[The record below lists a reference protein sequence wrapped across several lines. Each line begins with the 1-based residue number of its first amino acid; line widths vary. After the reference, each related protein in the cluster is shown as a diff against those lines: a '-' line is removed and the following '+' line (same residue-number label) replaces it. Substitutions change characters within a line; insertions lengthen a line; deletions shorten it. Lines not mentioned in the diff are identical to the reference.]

1 MSQRLGGLAESL
13 LRLGS
18 GGGEGAGRAGSGGEP
33 ESASS
38 ALAAVAASA
47 DEEGSAPTF
56 FNPTGTVSSNES
68 TPRMQQAIV
77 GSPFPFL
84 LRQQPHHHHRGRQG
98 GDAHAPAT
106 TTTGF
111 AAPASFSSAAS
122 LEEPLLSVE
131 GVPQTAAAAPEFGDL
146 EAGKRNGEQRR
157 AAAEAG
163 ATGPTEQQQEP
174 AAAAATAGS
183 ASASAS
189 AAADAASAKRLRT
202 KELVTSLVYGA
213 INALVGLPTLVSF
226 SIIVY
231 GTRAVY
237 RPYVPPPLRCLPSHR
252 TRFSSP
258 SPVASGGERWNAPD
272 TQARLTERKTRE
284 KPSKKQVPPRRRKAR
299 VSGFCNP
306 SSCFLRSL
314 FSALRRG
321 AGAGHPSDHLG
332 VDRGRSR

>member
-1 MSQRLGGLAESL
+1 MLFLERRLSRRYYCTEREKERRRGPGGTSRSWRIKRPAPARSLSHNFTLSLPKSPLSPLFRNALVALLRGFWTMSQRLGGLAESL

-157 AAAEAG
+157 AAAGAG

-189 AAADAASAKRLRT
+189 ASAAADAASAKRRRT

-237 RPYVPPPLRCLPSHR
+237 RPYVPPPPSMFTLPQ
-252 TRFSSP
+252 
-258 SPVASGGERWNAPD
+258 NA
-272 TQARLTERKTRE
+272 
-284 KPSKKQVPPRRRKAR
+284 
-299 VSGFCNP
+299 
-306 SSCFLRSL
+306 L
-314 FSALRRG
+314 F
-321 AGAGHPSDHLG
+321 
-332 VDRGRSR
+332 

>member
-157 AAAEAG
+157 AAAGAG

-237 RPYVPPPLRCLPSHR
+237 RPYVPPPPFDVYPP
-252 TRFSSP
+252 T
-258 SPVASGGERWNAPD
+258 ERAFLAPLLSRPAERD
-272 TQARLTERKTRE
+272 GTRLTHR
-284 KPSKKQVPPRRRKAR
+284 
-299 VSGFCNP
+299 
-306 SSCFLRSL
+306 
-314 FSALRRG
+314 
-321 AGAGHPSDHLG
+321 HD
-332 VDRGRSR
+332 